1 MAIPFLKKLEKKIRE
16 GIIALL
22 RNVIHRQRA
31 VPSDLDFNCA
41 KLLCLR
47 QNQIGDTLISTPIFS
62 ALKQHY
68 PNIIID
74 VLLDKRNATTL
85 DTNPNIRTRFI
96 LKQKL
101 IDFFKVLLAVRR
113 EKYDVIV
120 DLVHTPSSLS
130 TLFCLLG
137 RARLTVGFERENDF
151 IYDVKVPFKREVR
164 MLRTLAEIL
173 TAFRIAPDAVNLR
186 PFFPL
191 PPSSCAF
198 AEKVVSL
205 LVGKKVIG
213 VNISASLKLKFWG
226 VKNFATLIG
235 LLKRDFTDA
244 EFLVLY
250 SNAYAHE
257 AKQIAT
263 QANAHLCNETKTLTD
278 FAAVISKLN
287 VLITPDSA
295 AVHLADAFNVPCVI
309 LTHNPEHI
317 TAWYPSFSE
326 SQTVHSKTGEV
337 SSINVSEVYQ
347 VAKNFVQ
354 RFLCFALMF
363 GMCCLSV

>member
-1 MAIPFLKKLEKKIRE
+1 MAIQFLKALEKKIRE
-16 GIIALL
+16 GTIALL
-22 RNVIHRQRA
+22 RKVVHRQRV
-31 VPSDLDFNCA
+31 VPSDFDFNRA

-85 DTNPNIRTRFI
+85 DTNPNIRTRFV
-96 LKQKL
+96 LKQKF
-101 IDFFKVLLAVRR
+101 IDFFKVLFMVRR
-113 EKYDVIV
+113 EKYDFIV

-137 RARLTVGFERENDF
+137 KSRFTVGFERENDF

-173 TAFRIAPDAVNLR
+173 TAFRITPDEINLR
-186 PFFPL
+186 PHFPL
-191 PPSSCAF
+191 SPSSQTF
-198 AEKVVSL
+198 AEKVFSS

-226 VKNFATLIG
+226 VENFVGLIARLTCDVPNAT
-235 LLKRDFTDA
+235 
-244 EFLVLY
+244 FLVLY

-263 QANAHLCNETKTLTD
+263 QAKVHLCDETKTLTD
-278 FAAVISKLN
+278 FAAVISKLHA
-287 VLITPDSA
+287 LITPDSA

-317 TAWYPSFSE
+317 TVWYPSFSE
-326 SQTVHSKTGEV
+326 SRTVHSKTGEV
-337 SSINVSEVYQ
+337 GAILIEDVHQ
-347 VAKNFVQ
+347 VALPFIRYQ
-354 RFLCFALMF
+354 ISR
-363 GMCCLSV
+363 

>member
-1 MAIPFLKKLEKKIRE
+1 MANPFLKTIEKKIRE
-16 GIIALL
+16 GTIALL
-22 RNVIHRQRA
+22 RMLVHRRRV
-31 VPSDLDFNCA
+31 VPSDFDFNCA

-68 PNIIID
+68 PNLIID

-85 DTNPNIRTRFI
+85 DTNPNIRTRFV
-96 LKQKL
+96 LKQKF
-101 IDFFKVLLAVRR
+101 IDFFKVLVAVRR

-137 RARLTVGFERENDF
+137 NARFTVGFERENDF
-151 IYDVKVPFKREVR
+151 IYDMKVPFKREVR

-173 TAFRIAPDAVNLR
+173 TAFRIAPDEVNLR
-186 PFFPL
+186 PYFPL
-191 PPSSCAF
+191 SPSACSF
-198 AEKVVSL
+198 AEKFFSS

-213 VNISASLKLKFWG
+213 VNISASMRLKFWG
-226 VKNFATLIG
+226 VENFVSLITRLKCEFHDAT
-235 LLKRDFTDA
+235 
-244 EFLVLY
+244 FLVLY
-250 SNAYAHE
+250 SNAYARE
-257 AKQIAT
+257 AKQIAEE
-263 QANAHLCNETKTLTD
+263 ASAHLCDETKTLVD
-278 FAAVISKLN
+278 FAAVISKLK

-326 SQTVHSKTGEV
+326 SRTVHSKTGEV
-337 SSINVSEVYQ
+337 SSIAVEEVHRVTIPFIRYQ
-347 VAKNFVQ
+347 IS
-354 RFLCFALMF
+354 R
-363 GMCCLSV
+363 

>member
-1 MAIPFLKKLEKKIRE
+1 MAIQFLKALEKKIRE
-16 GIIALL
+16 GTIALL
-22 RNVIHRQRA
+22 RKVVHRQRV
-31 VPSDLDFNCA
+31 VPSDFDFNRA

-68 PNIIID
+68 PNLIID

-85 DTNPNIRTRFI
+85 DTNPNIRTRFV
-96 LKQKL
+96 LKQKF
-101 IDFFKVLLAVRR
+101 IDFFKVLFMVRR
-113 EKYDVIV
+113 EKYDFIV

-137 RARLTVGFERENDF
+137 KSRFTVGFERENDF
-151 IYDVKVPFKREVR
+151 IYDVKVPFKREAR

-173 TAFRIAPDAVNLR
+173 TAFRINPDDVNLR
-186 PFFPL
+186 PCFPL
-191 PPSSCAF
+191 SPSSHAF
-198 AEKVVSL
+198 AHKVFSS
-205 LVGKKVIG
+205 LVGKRVIG

-226 VKNFATLIG
+226 VENFVEVIARLKCDFPNAT
-235 LLKRDFTDA
+235 
-244 EFLVLY
+244 FLVLY
-250 SNAYAHE
+250 SNAYAPE

-263 QANAHLCNETKTLTD
+263 RANAHLCDETKTLTD
-278 FAAVISKLN
+278 FAAVISKLHA
-287 VLITPDSA
+287 LITPDSA

-326 SQTVHSKTGEV
+326 SRTVHSKTGEV
-337 SSINVSEVYQ
+337 RTINVAEVYR
-347 VAKNFVQ
+347 VSENFLRE
-354 RFLCFALMF
+354 RFTVL
-363 GMCCLSV
+363 G

>member
-1 MAIPFLKKLEKKIRE
+1 MAIPFLKTLEKKIRQ

-22 RNVIHRQRA
+22 RGLVQRKRV
-31 VPSDLDFNCA
+31 VPSDFEFHHA

-47 QNQIGDTLISTPIFS
+47 QNQIGDTLISTPIFA
-62 ALKQHY
+62 ALKQCY
-68 PNIIID
+68 PHLTLD

-101 IDFFKVLLAVRR
+101 VDFFKVLAAVRR
-113 EKYDVIV
+113 QKYDFIV

-137 RARLTVGFERENDF
+137 NAQFTVGFERENDF
-151 IYDVKVPFKREVR
+151 IYDVKVPFKTDTR

-173 TAFRIAPDAVNLR
+173 TVFRINPDDVNLR
-186 PFFPL
+186 PQFPL
-191 PPSSCAF
+191 SPSSQMF
-198 AEKVVSL
+198 AERIVSL
-205 LVGKKVIG
+205 LVGKKIIG

-226 VKNFATLIG
+226 VENFVSLIG
-235 LLKRDFTDA
+235 NLKQVFPDA
-244 EFLVLY
+244 LFLVLY
-250 SNAYAHE
+250 AKAYQKE
-257 AKQIAT
+257 AAEIARLSG
-263 QANAHLCNETKTLTD
+263 AYLCDETKTLTD

-317 TAWYPSFSE
+317 KAWYPSFCE
-326 SQTVHSKTGEV
+326 SRTIHSKTGEV
-337 SSINVSEVYQ
+337 RSISVAEVYQ
-347 VAKNFVQ
+347 VAVPFI
-354 RFLCFALMF
+354 RYEF
-363 GMCCLSV
+363 SR

>member
-1 MAIPFLKKLEKKIRE
+1 MAIPFLKALEKKIRE
-16 GIIALL
+16 GTIALL
-22 RNVIHRQRA
+22 RTLVHRQRV
-31 VPSDLDFNCA
+31 VPSDFDFNRA

-68 PNIIID
+68 PNLIID

-85 DTNPNIRTRFI
+85 DTNPNIRTRYI

-101 IDFFKVLLAVRR
+101 IDFFKAMMAVRR
-113 EKYDVIV
+113 EKYDFIV

-137 RARLTVGFERENDF
+137 NARFTVGFERENDF

-173 TAFRIAPDAVNLR
+173 TAFRIKPDDVNLR
-186 PFFPL
+186 PCFPL
-191 PPSSCAF
+191 SPSSQAF
-198 AEKVVSL
+198 AEKVFSS

-213 VNISASLKLKFWG
+213 VNISASMRLKFWG
-226 VKNFATLIG
+226 VENFVGLIARLKCDFPDAT
-235 LLKRDFTDA
+235 
-244 EFLVLY
+244 FLVLY
-250 SNAYAHE
+250 SNAYAPE
-257 AKQIAT
+257 AKQIAKE
-263 QANAHLCNETKTLTD
+263 ANAHLCDETKTLTD
-278 FAAVISKLN
+278 FAAVISKLKL
-287 VLITPDSA
+287 LITPDSA

-326 SQTVHSKTGEV
+326 SRTVHSKTGEV
-337 SSINVSEVYQ
+337 SSIAVEEVYRI
-347 VAKNFVQ
+347 AENFM
-354 RFLCFALMF
+354 RESLTATR
-363 GMCCLSV
+363 

>member
-1 MAIPFLKKLEKKIRE
+1 MATAFLKTLEKKIRE
-16 GIIALL
+16 GTIALL
-22 RNVIHRQRA
+22 QKVVHRQRV
-31 VPSDLDFNCA
+31 VPSDLDFNRA

-68 PNIIID
+68 PNLIID

-96 LKQKL
+96 LKQKF
-101 IDFFKVLLAVRR
+101 IDFFKVLFAVRR
-113 EKYDVIV
+113 EKYDFIV

-137 RARLTVGFERENDF
+137 NARFAVGFERENDF

-164 MLRTLAEIL
+164 MLRTLSEIL
-173 TAFRIAPDAVNLR
+173 TAFRITPDEVNLR
-186 PFFPL
+186 PHFPL
-191 PPSSCAF
+191 SPSAQAF
-198 AEKVVSL
+198 AERVFRS
-205 LVGKKVIG
+205 LVGKKIIG

-226 VKNFATLIG
+226 VEKFVGLIARLTCDFPDAT
-235 LLKRDFTDA
+235 
-244 EFLVLY
+244 FLVLY

-263 QANAHLCNETKTLTD
+263 QAKAHLCDETKTLTD
-278 FAAVISKLN
+278 FAAVISKLH

-326 SQTVHSKTGEV
+326 SRTVHSKTGEV
-337 SSINVSEVYQ
+337 GSILIEDVHQ
-347 VAKNFVQ
+347 VALPFIRYQ
-354 RFLCFALMF
+354 ISR
-363 GMCCLSV
+363 